1 MNQPLRVLIV
11 EESDDAVHLLVR
23 TLRQDG

>member
-11 EESDDAVHLLVR
+11 EESDDAADLLVR
-23 TLRQDG
+23 MLRQDG